1 MILGIDAT
9 NIRNGGGL
17 THLKE
22 ILSHSNV
29 SNFPF
34 KKVVIWASDSTLA
47 HLPDFSFIQKES
59 HPSLNK
65 SFIHSFIF
73 QLFKISD
80 FAKKEEC
87 KLLFVPGGTFIGDFE
102 NIVSMS
108 QNMLP
113 FEEKERKRFKGI
125 RARLRFKLLY
135 FTQRNTFKK
144 AKAVI
149 FLTNYAKN
157 YISKNISLKNETCII
172 SHGISLQFLQSPKIQ
187 KSIEEYDFNNP
198 FKLLYVSIITR
209 YKHQW
214 NVAEAVLR
222 LREEGFPV
230 TVDFIGSST
239 PNSLYKLNEIIKL
252 DRYNCLRY
260 KGLVPHD
267 KLADIYKKAD
277 GFVFASSCENQPIIL
292 LEAMSAGLPIASSN
306 MGPMPEVIGENDF
319 LFDPL
324 SVDSIYE
331 TLKSFL
337 LNPAARQALAKDSY
351 NRIYSYTWNKCSVAT
366 FKYLHNICENI

>member
-1 MILGIDAT
+1 MTLGIDAT
-9 NIRNGGGL
+9 NIRTGGGL

-22 ILSHSNV
+22 ILSHTNV
-29 SNFPF
+29 PNFPF
-34 KKVVIWASDSTLA
+34 EKVVIWASDSTLA
-47 HLPDFSFIQKES
+47 HLPDFPFIQKES

-65 SFIHSFIF
+65 SFVNSFIF
-73 QLFKISD
+73 QFLKISD
-80 FAKKEEC
+80 LARKEGC
-87 KLLFVPGGTFIGDFE
+87 NLLFVPGGTFIGDFDT
-102 NIVSMS
+102 IVTMS

-113 FEEKERKRFKGI
+113 FEKKERKRFKGI
-125 RARLRFKLLY
+125 RSRLRFKLLY
-135 FTQRNTFKK
+135 FTQRHTFKK

-157 YISKNISLKNETCII
+157 YISEDISLKNESSII
-172 SHGISLQFLQSPKIQ
+172 SHGISLQFLQSPKLQ
-187 KSIEEYDFNNP
+187 KPIEEYNFDNP

-222 LREEGFPV
+222 LRKEGFPI
-230 TVDFIGSST
+230 TIDFIGSST
-239 PNSLYKLNEIIKL
+239 PNSLSKLQEIIEL
-252 DRYNCLRY
+252 DQYNCLHY

-267 KLADIYKKAD
+267 KLSDIYKNAD

-306 MGPMPEVIGENDF
+306 MGPMPEVIGKNDF

-324 SVDSIYE
+324 SVDSIYT

-337 LNPAARQALAKDSY
+337 LNPNERQALAKDSY
-351 NRIYSYTWNKCSVAT
+351 NRIYSYTWRKCSVTT
-366 FKYLHNICENI
+366 FKYLYNISKNI